1 MSAFYPLIRRNT
13 QRMRIVN
20 ILDRC
25 CECNVANWQDFFALD
40 KFSYLGYSSDVTKV
54 GEHSMA
60 YGRKVFGKSVRT
72 NLLKRSFGCI
82 FFPPSLPYV
91 ELNFPYPEVQISI
104 PLTNKFSVFQS
115 KF

>member
-82 FFPPSLPYV
+82 FFSTLTSLC
-91 ELNFPYPEVQISI
+91 
-104 PLTNKFSVFQS
+104 
-115 KF
+115 